1 MKTNKKAVVALTLA
15 LATLTPAAYAGTPK
29 TPAAHD
35 RRESGPGRDI
45 GSRVD
50 KLIEAVRRLIVTTL
64 DEPNIPPPAPKP

>member
-15 LATLTPAAYAGTPK
+15 LATLTPAAYAGTAKAPV
-29 TPAAHD
+29 AHD